1 MLQSPGSRP
10 SQKEH
15 EVCKAM
21 SPAPGAPLPCLSK
34 AAGWVGVLV
43 AFWEGIFW
51 GCRFCGAWDG
61 ACRRCF
67 HFLHE
72 QWQVHGYGEL
82 HLPLVCF
89 GGLCVVKLLR
99 VKTVQW
105 TEEGTKEQ
113 RIRSGLLPTRAQL
126 RWTRHGGKGTVASMW
141 RSWDRGLHAQQT
153 KVPAKILRPWS
164 LPSCLHGVQK
174 TLDPWPQG
182 TQKQRQTVALCPWL
196 PGWWEMP
203 WKPSQKSLSLPKK
216 GPVWPGNR
224 NRHMTDTFYWSQVD
238 SEPAPTNGLNRGQ
251 DCVANLDTFPFKY
264 LHLIYL
270 QAKSE
275 SRNKISPSEGIWVSW
290 DELIQGSTLA
300 SLGLIGQLHDKN

>member
-21 SPAPGAPLPCLSK
+21 SPTPGAPLPCLSK

-153 KVPAKILRPWS
+153 KVPAEILRPWS

-216 GPVWPGNR
+216 AQFGLEIE
-224 NRHMTDTFYWSQVD
+224 TDTWLTHFTGAKLILNPRPPMAWTEVRTVSQIWTHFLSSICTLYICKPNLSPGTKSALVRA
-238 SEPAPTNGLNRGQ
+238 SECPGMSWYKEAHW
-251 DCVANLDTFPFKY
+251 
-264 LHLIYL
+264 LH
-270 QAKSE
+270 
-275 SRNKISPSEGIWVSW
+275 W
-290 DELIQGSTLA
+290 D
-300 SLGLIGQLHDKN
+300 